1 MDARSRSMLEGG
13 ANGSILSM
21 GSDGTGN
28 NREASASSGNGGDS
42 AEAEI
47 RVTAERRRASAYA
60 RRVAQADFECHSL
73 ADFTVQQALG
83 KGTFGTVFLCEH
95 NQTGKQIAL
104 KCLEKRAIVDNGQHV
119 YVRRE
124 IIALSSFSHPF
135 LGEYFGTLIS
145 RSKVCFVLEYI
156 PGVELWSYLYD
167 DTVWTQNTIETA
179 TPIVP
184 GQPRGEYGGISIH
197 DAVLYAS
204 NILLA
209 LEHIH
214 VLGYTYR
221 DLKPENLM
229 IDARNGYLK
238 LIDFGFAK
246 QVPFIRNGQI
256 QYRSFTLC
264 GTPDYMAP

>member
-13 ANGSILSM
+13 SGMNSENAAGGGSSAG
-21 GSDGTGN
+21 GSGDG
-28 NREASASSGNGGDS
+28 

-73 ADFTVQQALG
+73 ADFSVQQALG

-95 NQTGKQIAL
+95 NQTGTPIAL
-104 KCLEKRAIVDNGQHV
+104 KCLDKRAVVDNGQHV

-135 LGEYFGTLIS
+135 LGEYFGTLIC

-167 DTVWTQNTIETA
+167 ESVWTQNTMDGA
-179 TPIVP
+179 VPVLP
-184 GQPRGEYGGISIH
+184 GQPRGEYGGIAVQ
-197 DAVLYAS
+197 DALLYAS

-214 VLGYTYR
+214 GLGYTYR

-246 QVPFIRNGQI
+246 QVPFVRNGEI